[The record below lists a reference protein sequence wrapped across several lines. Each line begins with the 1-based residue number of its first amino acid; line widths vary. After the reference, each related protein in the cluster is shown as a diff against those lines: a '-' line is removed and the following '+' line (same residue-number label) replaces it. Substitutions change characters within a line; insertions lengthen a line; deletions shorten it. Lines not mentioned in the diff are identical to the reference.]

1 MRKFCMILVSSFLLL
16 AMLMMPAG
24 ASGMQAVV
32 WEAASAVPPVN
43 VAGYPRLDI
52 LSNGTL
58 ILANSGTIR
67 KSVNGGQTWV
77 RKDVTQNSATTVVSS
92 SGQTHTLVREN
103 WQPFVLMDGTVM
115 LSYRARTAN
124 YTTGEFYTSIR
135 VMYSNDNAETFI
147 NEEILVENTAS
158 AFRGYWEPFI
168 IQIDEDTL
176 ALYYANDL
184 DGIVGGAQQNICYV
198 TYDLETKT
206 WNKTQRVAIN
216 GISRNSRDGMP
227 VVTQLSDGSFA
238 MVFEAF
244 DYNRRSYNGVY
255 GQSPFVISMSRSAD
269 GKSWS
274 TPVPIAAPQNI
285 TAGDRCAAPY
295 ITTLGDGRIAVSY
308 MCDEDYIGTPAE
320 KAVYNC
326 NMDVIVSKGVVTL
339 NSGIVPTTGGV
350 SSSFEKLADPIAQV
364 SNGYQIWCC
373 VEYLDGRLYAVCSSG
388 TNDKSESSKLKF
400 RRANLSLSALNSPD
414 AVSEFLV
421 SNGESSCENGRPLLA
436 LMRWAFGE

>member
-176 ALYYANDL
+176 ALY
-184 DGIVGGAQQNICYV
+184 
-198 TYDLETKT
+198 
-206 WNKTQRVAIN
+206 
-216 GISRNSRDGMP
+216 
-227 VVTQLSDGSFA
+227 
-238 MVFEAF
+238 
-244 DYNRRSYNGVY
+244 
-255 GQSPFVISMSRSAD
+255 
-269 GKSWS
+269 
-274 TPVPIAAPQNI
+274 I
-285 TAGDRCAAPY
+285 T
-295 ITTLGDGRIAVSY
+295 RI
-308 MCDEDYIGTPAE
+308 
-320 KAVYNC
+320 
-326 NMDVIVSKGVVTL
+326 DV
-339 NSGIVPTTGGV
+339 
-350 SSSFEKLADPIAQV
+350 
-364 SNGYQIWCC
+364 
-373 VEYLDGRLYAVCSSG
+373 
-388 TNDKSESSKLKF
+388 
-400 RRANLSLSALNSPD
+400 
-414 AVSEFLV
+414 
-421 SNGESSCENGRPLLA
+421 
-436 LMRWAFGE
+436 

>member
-184 DGIVGGAQQNICYV
+184 DGIVG
-198 TYDLETKT
+198 
-206 WNKTQRVAIN
+206 
-216 GISRNSRDGMP
+216 
-227 VVTQLSDGSFA
+227 
-238 MVFEAF
+238 
-244 DYNRRSYNGVY
+244 RR
-255 GQSPFVISMSRSAD
+255 
-269 GKSWS
+269 
-274 TPVPIAAPQNI
+274 AA
-285 TAGDRCAAPY
+285 
-295 ITTLGDGRIAVSY
+295 
-308 MCDEDYIGTPAE
+308 
-320 KAVYNC
+320 
-326 NMDVIVSKGVVTL
+326 
-339 NSGIVPTTGGV
+339 
-350 SSSFEKLADPIAQV
+350 
-364 SNGYQIWCC
+364 
-373 VEYLDGRLYAVCSSG
+373 EYLLCNV
-388 TNDKSESSKLKF
+388 
-400 RRANLSLSALNSPD
+400 
-414 AVSEFLV
+414 
-421 SNGESSCENGRPLLA
+421 
-436 LMRWAFGE
+436 